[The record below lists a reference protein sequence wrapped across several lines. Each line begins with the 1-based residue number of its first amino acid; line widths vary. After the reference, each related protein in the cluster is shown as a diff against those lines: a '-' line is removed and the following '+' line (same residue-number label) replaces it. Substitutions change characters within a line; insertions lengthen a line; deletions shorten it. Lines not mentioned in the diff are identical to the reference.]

1 MLQIVAE
8 RVREARTEGF
18 EPGCLAALLRM
29 EGCGVRVAARPV
41 ADDAGR
47 LELRVFD
54 DIIVTVSAS
63 PNGRALR
70 VTTPTGNPPRGN
82 RQPRTD
88 RYRLVRDVDGKEVLS
103 IDVVLTPELR
113 AEDPSSS
120 CSPGSSARAAVPST
134 SCGSTGRA

>member
-8 RVREARTEGF
+8 RVREARTDGF

-29 EGCGVRVAARPV
+29 EGCGVRVAARSA

-82 RQPRTD
+82 RGRPKRLLEVGGTRPRS
-88 RYRLVRDVDGKEVLS
+88 VRFPDGIWKQIEK
-103 IDVVLTPELR
+103 T
-113 AEDPSSS
+113 
-120 CSPGSSARAAVPST
+120 ARARGLTVHAALREAILGWLRS
-134 SCGSTGRA
+134 AA

>member
-54 DIIVTVSAS
+54 DIIVTVSERDPQMGGGEARRSRLQRHHRYGERESERSCAAS
-63 PNGRALR
+63 HD
-70 VTTPTGNPPRGN
+70 
-82 RQPRTD
+82 TD
-88 RYRLVRDVDGKEVLS
+88 GQ
-103 IDVVLTPELR
+103 
-113 AEDPSSS
+113 
-120 CSPGSSARAAVPST
+120 SAAW
-134 SCGSTGRA
+134 